1 VTPVFLDVDSDT
13 LYAAE
18 ITLLAERGI
27 ISGYENGTFGPN
39 RLVTRQQF
47 AKMIILALDY
57 NIGPV
62 SACGFNDVEDQ
73 LDPNDPLY
81 PAGYVAACA
90 AAGIT
95 VGKTPD
101 TFAPYDNITRAQ
113 LITMVARAARL
124 PDPPAGYAP
133 PFGEFCPDH
142 YPWAARAA
150 AAGVLNGL
158 VDMGPGFD
166 FWAPAT
172 RAEVCL
178 LLAGLLE

>member
-1 VTPVFLDVDSDT
+1 MFSDVNANT

-27 ISGYENGTFGPN
+27 ISGFGNGTFGPDK
-39 RLVTRQQF
+39 LVTRQQF
-47 AKMIILALDY
+47 AKMIVLTLDY
-57 NIGPV
+57 NV
-62 SACGFNDVEDQ
+62 SPLLACGFKDVDDQ

-101 TFAPYDNITRAQ
+101 TFGPWDNITRAQ
-113 LITMVARAARL
+113 LITMVARAAGM
-124 PDPPAGYAP
+124 PDPPVNYVP
-133 PFGEFCPDH
+133 PFGEFCPTH
-142 YPWAARAA
+142 YPWALKAA
-150 AAGVLNGL
+150 AAGALDGFVG
-158 VDMGPGFD
+158 MGPNFD
-166 FWAPAT
+166 FWASAN